1 MNKNNIKLKSITKK
15 NFWDIVLLNQ
25 GEDGKKYVADN
36 SYTLLEAM
44 FDNKLKYVK
53 GIYIGK
59 TPIGLI
65 YYNPLSKKKM
75 FINRY
80 MIDEKYQ
87 GKGFGKKAFEL
98 SLKYYTKK
106 YSPKVLQISS
116 KNKIALDLY
125 KKFGFVDKQDKESK
139 DFYKK
144 YKEKL
149 LVLDL

>member
-1 MNKNNIKLKSITKK
+1 MDKNKIRLKSITKK
-15 NFWDIVLLNQ
+15 NSLDMIKLNP
-25 GEDGKKYVADN
+25 GEEGKKYVADN

-65 YYNPLSKKKM
+65 YYNPLSKNKM
-75 FINRY
+75 YINRF

-87 GKGFGKKAFEL
+87 GKGFGKKAFEQ

-106 YSPKVLQISS
+106 YSPKVLLISS
-116 KNKIALDLY
+116 ANKIALHLY